1 MIRHKHS
8 IVIYEENYNVTK
20 NVGLFQTTIARQ
32 NQHYHGTKKSS
43 NDNNSNVRNNNMM
56 QIRKYT
62 GTNDKY
68 RKYQYTKIKGIKTI
82 QKSSTFSSH
91 NNNSSVVSPFSMKQ
105 NKLHSITHNPHSC
118 TYENNKSNTTIIQ
131 HKKT

>member
-1 MIRHKHS
+1 
-8 IVIYEENYNVTK
+8 
-20 NVGLFQTTIARQ
+20 
-32 NQHYHGTKKSS
+32 
-43 NDNNSNVRNNNMM
+43 M

-131 HKKT
+131 HKKLNRAKNIQQNKNTNKIKNKVEQYNTQCTINDEILFKPQNQKRSTTINSYSYL